1 MNNLLRKVMDDN
13 VPKFSKQVV
22 DGTVKEV
29 FESLPDYLDKV
40 ISSSI
45 RSLHKDIPLE
55 YLSYSY
61 MTPEENFQRTF
72 SGNSSKANFDLAH
85 SDVYK
90 VKYHFK
96 YNGVEFDR
104 TVLLPYAS
112 DGNIMT
118 ISGTRYSIVP
128 IVSDTVISPARYQV
142 FVRLLKD
149 KLTFKEDSVNFVH
162 NGESTEGLLV
172 WVEIMKNNVKSGPM
186 GKPVSCISLYL
197 LGRYGFKGVVDKYFK
212 LDVNGLMERD
222 FRDDDVIITKEV
234 TPKMREIYNVYE
246 STGFKPAKVKT
257 KDDYVTHGIKICV
270 HKDVPETPFIKHF
283 IFGLIYSLD
292 VMPWEGD
299 ELLSLI
305 SASYSNKFSEAKK
318 HAYLEDECFKWRVIL
333 GTIACKGEHSDKKIT
348 EDIKEHF
355 KSIEYYV
362 DDTIKIQLRE
372 TGIYVEDYF
381 DLIYYILKM
390 YSQWTLAFK
399 SYNSNI
405 KNRYLDVKY
414 YICYE
419 IILGFNKTILEIN
432 KRRQKAKDQNKY
444 IREDEIKKMFDE
456 HFKQSRI
463 YTIVKANKTNLAVT
477 GADYS
482 GDMKYVKCTC
492 LLGEQSMGDGVK
504 KASDPRFPEHTRE
517 INGAQTWLGSI
528 LFLPKQTPTPVL
540 RANVYLQYNVNTGRI
555 IIPKY
560 IEKSIEAIDHK
571 LRGKTDELL
580 SNELLF
586 ESEDRISD

>member
-1 MNNLLRKVMDDN
+1 MDEH
-13 VPKFSKQVV
+13 VPKLSKSVV

-29 FESLPDYLDKV
+29 FESLPEWLDRV

-55 YLSYSY
+55 YVGFSY
-61 MTPEENFQRTF
+61 MSPEESFQKTF
-72 SGNSSKANFDLAH
+72 SGTTNKASFDLAH

-96 YNGVEFDR
+96 YNGSEFDR

-149 KLTFKEDSVNFVH
+149 KLTFKEDSINFMH

-172 WVEIMKNNVKSGPM
+172 WVEIMKNNVKSGEL

-197 LGRYGFKGVVDKYFK
+197 LGQYGFKGVVDKYFK
-212 LDVNGLMERD
+212 LDVTGLMERE
-222 FRDDDVIITKEV
+222 FRDDDVIVTKDV
-234 TPKMREIYNVYE
+234 TPEMREIYNVYE
-246 STGFKPAKVKT
+246 SIGIKPAKVKT
-257 KDDYVTHGIKICV
+257 KGEYIPHDIKICV

-283 IFGLIYSLD
+283 IYGMLYSLD

-299 ELLSLI
+299 EVLELI
-305 SASYSNKFSEAKK
+305 KKSYSTKLSEEKK
-318 HAYLEDECFKWRVIL
+318 LAFLEDECFKWRIIL
-333 GTIACKGEHSDKKIT
+333 GTIACKGEHSQKKIT
-348 EDIKEHF
+348 DDIKEHF

-372 TGIYVEDYF
+372 TGIYVDDYF

-390 YSQWTLAFK
+390 YSQWTLTFK

-419 IILGFNKTILEIN
+419 IILGFNKTILDIN

-444 IREDEIKKMFDE
+444 IREDEIKKIFDE
-456 HFKQSRI
+456 NFKQSRI
-463 YTIVKANKTNLAVT
+463 YGIVKANKTNLAVT

-540 RANVYLQYNVNTGRI
+540 RANVYLKYNVHTGRI
-555 IIPKY
+555 IIPAD
-560 IEKSIEAIDHK
+560 IERTIDAIDSK
-571 LRGKTDELL
+571 LRGKTDELVE
-580 SNELLF
+580 NELLF
-586 ESEDRISD
+586 ESVDKISD